1 MCRPYAECEIMSL
14 CVWGQLFVHH
24 FHFAFV
30 SPSNR
35 TRAMSNKSK
44 DPFPYSNCLPNL
56 RMGIVT
62 DSSIQIPDTVA
73 ATLIL
78 SVNPIPEQ
86 EIYLGHLAPEA
97 LAVDF
102 TTEA

>member
-1 MCRPYAECEIMSL
+1 MSL
-14 CVWGQLFVHH
+14 CVWGKLFVDY
-24 FHFAFV
+24 FHFTFV
-30 SPSNR
+30 GPSHC

-56 RMGIVT
+56 RMGIAA
-62 DSSIQIPDTVA
+62 DSSIQIPGTVA

-97 LAVDF
+97 LTVDF
-102 TTEA
+102 ITKAR